1 MFCTK
6 CGYKISNGITVCP
19 KCGNIIQQTGGQDS
33 FRSVDDKKF
42 DRSDYINKY
51 GDIPDMDGVGVDL
64 DDDRMGETIELRFDA
79 NNVGKSSVDLDV
91 TSVIR
96 AEDAPR
102 AEEINAVAQ
111 STVQGQQNASS
122 QGAGS
127 VQDKTAQGIPTS
139 PAQGAGQYTGAP
151 ISSHNIPGAPAQPPV
166 QGANPSA
173 YNTNPLKQEIKYGES
188 LKQSEANKKA
198 WTIAGVF
205 AFLALAAV
213 IIVSVIINNDKSSG
227 KKNDIEAKAWG
238 EGFTEKHILKHV
250 DAVAATLSSPGKGEY
265 WHCDYCGKDFSDMA
279 GEKEIDSE
287 TLTTYI
293 FDKSL
298 KGIQEYDGK
307 LYYVKDGIV
316 DAGFSGTEKYGDDV
330 YSFKAGVFDDSFT
343 GIYKIDNT
351 LMYFKSGKSD
361 KTFSGFEKFEDNW
374 YYLTDGI
381 VDENLVDVIKGSVNG
396 EEAWWYIANGKVSF
410 IDTVAKNANG
420 WWYIKSGKIEFVDA
434 IGQNDKGKFYCKGG
448 KVDFGFNGKVEI
460 NGIIYEIKGGKVESE
475 KKADEVTD
483 NTTTDNNTSDNK

>member
-79 NNVGKSSVDLDV
+79 NNVRKSSVDLDV

-111 STVQGQQNASS
+111 SAVQGQQNASS

-307 LYYVKDGIV
+307 LYYVKDGLV
-316 DAGFSGTEKYGDDV
+316 DAGFNGTEKYGDDV
-330 YSFKAGVFDDSFT
+330 YSFKAGVQDVSVN
-343 GIYKIDNT
+343 GIVKVDGVLT
-351 LMYFKSGKSD
+351 YFKDGKADSSFKGYVKYEND
-361 KTFSGFEKFEDNW
+361 W
-374 YYLTDGI
+374 YYLKNGV
-381 VDENLVDVIKGSVNG
+381 VDETRTDIIKGTVEG
-396 EEAWWYIANGKVSF
+396 EEASWYIVNGKVT
-410 IDTVAKNANG
+410 ITDTVAKNSKG
-420 WWYIKSGKIEFVDA
+420 WWYIKDGKVKKVDA
-434 IGQNDKGKFYCKGG
+434 IGQNDQGKWYCKKG
-448 KVDFGFNGKVEI
+448 KVDFDFSGTVEFD
-460 NGIIYEIKGGKVESE
+460 GIAYEIKEGKVVKES
-475 KKADEVTD
+475 KAEAA
-483 NTTTDNNTSDNK
+483 SDKNE